1 MDSKTY
7 SFKAKLWIYDGPA
20 AWHFIT
26 LPQDVAEDIELHYGH
41 VKRGWGSLPVE
52 VQVGQTKWSTSIF
65 TDKKS
70 GSFLLPI
77 KSKVRQQAGITAAD
91 SPEFILKISS

>member
-1 MDSKTY
+1 MTY
-7 SFKAKLWIYDGPA
+7 TFTAKVWVYDGPA

-26 LPQDVAEDIELHYGH
+26 LPQHVAEDIEVRFGH

-52 VQVGQTKWSTSIF
+52 VQVGHTKWSTSIF

-77 KSKVRQQAGITAAD
+77 KSKVRHQADIASED
-91 SPEFILKISS
+91 NIDLILSIKA

>member
-1 MDSKTY
+1 MTY
-7 SFKAKLWIYDGPA
+7 SFTAKVWIYDGPA

-26 LPQDVAEDIELHYGH
+26 LPKDVAEDIEVRFGH

-52 VQVGQTKWSTSIF
+52 VQVGQAKWSTSIF

-77 KSKVRQQAGITAAD
+77 KSKVRQQAGIAPD
-91 SPEFILKISS
+91 DVIDLILSIKA